1 MLGLRFDQPCYVI
14 VHVGKIRVRVIGFNS
29 WDADMG
35 IDLNQHILL
44 RVYIQPL
51 QSLCFVQCVI

>member
-1 MLGLRFDQPCYVI
+1 MLGLRLDQPYYVI
-14 VHVGKIRVRVIGFNS
+14 VNVGKIRVRVIGFNS

-51 QSLCFVQCVI
+51 QSLCFV